1 MTVLAYLVQP
11 ESGGKTSFPKLSL
24 GFDPK
29 VGDALCWWNV
39 NDAGKEDPATLHAG
53 SPCFREKNGRST
65 CGSEKNRGW
74 ERAKEREGRVG
85 KGTTRGTEGDAK
97 EDGFVPGASVQ
108 RATLRLGKT
117 NVGALVM

>member
-39 NDAGKEDPATLHAG
+39 NGAGKEDPATLHAG
-53 SPCFREKNGRST
+53 EPVLQGEKWALNLWFREKP
-65 CGSEKNRGW
+65 
-74 ERAKEREGRVG
+74 RVG
-85 KGTTRGTEGDAK
+85 TGEGEGGEGGKGDDEGD
-97 EDGFVPGASVQ
+97 GG
-108 RATLRLGKT
+108 
-117 NVGALVM
+117 